1 MDWIVGLPRTVE
13 RYDAI
18 LTVTDRLT
26 KMVHFIPTRV
36 ESDAVETAHLFLRE
50 VVRLHGLP
58 REIVSDRDPRFTGEM
73 WREMCRCLGIRQALS
88 TAYHP
93 RTDGQSERTN
103 QTLEQVLRSYVLTTQ
118 RDWYSGLSS
127 TEMAVNGSVAKATG
141 VSPFFAN
148 YGFDPVLL
156 CEVPEVAFYSR
167 SEAAEEFVSRM
178 QLIEARVAA
187 ACESAAGRQ
196 RVVQDEGRL
205 AWLLATLCC
214 SRRKTSR

>member
-13 RYDAI
+13 GYDVI

-26 KMVHFIPTRV
+26 KMIHFIPTRV

-93 RTDGQSERTN
+93 RTDGQSEHQPNVGTGVKELRVDHATG
-103 QTLEQVLRSYVLTTQ
+103 LVLRVEFNGDGSK
-118 RDWYSGLSS
+118 RISGK
-127 TEMAVNGSVAKATG
+127 GDG
-141 VSPFFAN
+141 RI
-148 YGFDPVLL
+148 PVL
-156 CEVPEVAFYSR
+156 C
-167 SEAAEEFVSRM
+167 
-178 QLIEARVAA
+178 
-187 ACESAAGRQ
+187 Q
-196 RVVQDEGRL
+196 RWV
-205 AWLLATLCC
+205 
-214 SRRKTSR
+214 